1 MCSSGSA
8 SIRPGAVGVEGSES
22 GLRSVQSAGMH
33 SIAVVSSGY
42 QLSEE
47 VLSRT
52 AVQIERLDELTASM
66 IDDIVA

>member
-1 MCSSGSA
+1 
-8 SIRPGAVGVEGSES
+8 
-22 GLRSVQSAGMH
+22 MH